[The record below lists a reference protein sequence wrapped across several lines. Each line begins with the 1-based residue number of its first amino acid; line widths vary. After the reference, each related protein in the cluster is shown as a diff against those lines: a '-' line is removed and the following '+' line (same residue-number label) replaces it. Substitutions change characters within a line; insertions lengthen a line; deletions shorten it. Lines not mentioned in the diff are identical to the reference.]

1 MINKNSKIFIA
12 GHKGLVGS
20 ALHIKLKKEGY
31 KKILVKKRK
40 ELDLT
45 NQLKVNLFFKKNKIE
60 YLIICAA
67 KVGGIMSN
75 LTFPTEFIYEN
86 LMIQTNLLKAALDF
100 KVKKTIFLGTSC
112 IYPKFSKTP
121 IKESYLLSGNLEK
134 TNEAYAIA
142 KISGIK
148 LAEAMHK
155 QFGFKVICLMPT
167 NLYGGKDNFDEFNS
181 HVIPGIFTKILKAIK
196 NKKRKVKLWG
206 SGKPKREFLFVDDL
220 ANAIFHVL
228 TLSDKKLLNININ
241 KNFPIFNVGSGEE
254 ISIKDLAYKIK
265 KICKFKGKI
274 LFDKGF
280 PDGTYRKNLDSS
292 KIKKTGWKPNIKLN
306 QGLNKVLKN
315 YKYKNK

>member
-20 ALHIKLKKEGY
+20 ALYTKLKKEGY

-121 IKESYLLSGNLEK
+121 IKENYLLSGNLEK

-148 LAEAMHK
+148 LAEAMYK

-181 HVIPGIFTKILKAIK
+181 HVIPGIFTKILKAT
-196 NKKRKVKLWG
+196 KK
-206 SGKPKREFLFVDDL
+206 E
-220 ANAIFHVL
+220 
-228 TLSDKKLLNININ
+228 KK
-241 KNFPIFNVGSGEE
+241 
-254 ISIKDLAYKIK
+254 
-265 KICKFKGKI
+265 KG
-274 LFDKGF
+274 
-280 PDGTYRKNLDSS
+280 
-292 KIKKTGWKPNIKLN
+292 
-306 QGLNKVLKN
+306 
-315 YKYKNK
+315 

>member
-20 ALHIKLKKEGY
+20 ALHLKLKREGF
-31 KKILVKKRK
+31 KNILVKKRQ

-45 NQLKVNLFFKKNKIE
+45 NQAKVNLFFKKNKIE

-121 IKESYLLSGNLEK
+121 IKENYLLSGNLEK

-148 LAEAMHK
+148 LAEAMYK

-196 NKKRKVKLWG
+196 NKKKKVKLWG

-220 ANAIFHVL
+220 ANAIFHIL
-228 TLSDKKLLNININ
+228 KLHDKKLLNIS
-241 KNFPIFNVGSGEE
+241 KGFPIFNVGSGEE
-254 ISIKDLAYKIK
+254 ISIKDLSNKIK
-265 KICKFKGKI
+265 KICKFDGKI
-274 LFDKGF
+274 FFDKNF
-280 PDGTYRKNLDSS
+280 PDGTYRKNLDST
-292 KIKKTGWKPNIKLN
+292 KIKKTGWKPIIKLN

-315 YKYKNK
+315 YNYKNK

>member
-121 IKESYLLSGNLEK
+121 IKESY
-134 TNEAYAIA
+134 
-142 KISGIK
+142 
-148 LAEAMHK
+148 
-155 QFGFKVICLMPT
+155 
-167 NLYGGKDNFDEFNS
+167 
-181 HVIPGIFTKILKAIK
+181 
-196 NKKRKVKLWG
+196 
-206 SGKPKREFLFVDDL
+206 
-220 ANAIFHVL
+220 
-228 TLSDKKLLNININ
+228 
-241 KNFPIFNVGSGEE
+241 
-254 ISIKDLAYKIK
+254 
-265 KICKFKGKI
+265 
-274 LFDKGF
+274 
-280 PDGTYRKNLDSS
+280 
-292 KIKKTGWKPNIKLN
+292 
-306 QGLNKVLKN
+306 
-315 YKYKNK
+315 